1 MYELKSREDF
11 IRAIRGNEVVLVEYY
26 KPEDKDCEIM
36 YESMKEFSKYA
47 DKNILFCRVNIKD
60 HPELGDVD
68 SAPAVRVYYRG
79 ELIFEQLGVLSNA
92 DLNLK
97 ILRRSIRE
105 VLSKRNIYV
114 RV

>member
-68 SAPAVRVYYRG
+68 SG
-79 ELIFEQLGVLSNA
+79 SSCEGLLQG
-92 DLNLK
+92 
-97 ILRRSIRE
+97 
-105 VLSKRNIYV
+105 
-114 RV
+114 